1 MWKQVRSAANRFFR
15 AAAYMAGM
23 SKNLRLT
30 DIPADFA
37 DLIDSYPQVPD
48 FAWPIMFGYAPKKA
62 HAPGAWT
69 ATRAFTLATAA
80 AMLPDTYDV
89 TRRLMTMTAHFHM
102 WLWART
108 GTELTIHAVY
118 TQNNIDR
125 YLEATLSKH
134 SKSHRWGVSRQ
145 LVKIG
150 RELADADL
158 MTLPA
163 PDGKRRPP
171 FTDRQIASM
180 HSWANSLTTVIK
192 KQNAWALL
200 GLAAGAGLTA
210 AEIVRT
216 RVTDIER
223 DGDTVF
229 VNVRGAKA
237 RRVPVRHA
245 YGRVLRRSIEGREQ
259 SDERLFRG
267 PWIKEYPPR
276 IIQTFLTEH
285 RARVRPT
292 PSTLRTGWILHHINN
307 NVPPLALME
316 AAGID
321 NFQTL
326 GRFYEHATPQSLS
339 DLSGL
344 FVGAEVAR

>member
-1 MWKQVRSAANRFFR
+1 
-15 AAAYMAGM
+15 MACM
-23 SKNLRLT
+23 IENHRLT
-30 DIPADFA
+30 DIPTDFT
-37 DLIDSYPQVPD
+37 DLVSAHPQVPD
-48 FAWPIMFGYAPKKA
+48 SAWRIMFGYAPKKK

-80 AMLPDTYDV
+80 AMLPGTYDV

-102 WLWART
+102 WRWART
-108 GTELTIHAVY
+108 GTELTVHALY

-125 YLEATLSKH
+125 YLEATLSER
-134 SKSHRWGVSRQ
+134 SESHRWGVSRQ

-158 MTLPA
+158 VTLPA

-171 FTDRQIASM
+171 FTAGQIASM
-180 HSWANSLTTVIK
+180 HSWANTLNTVIK

-200 GLAAGAGLTA
+200 GLAGGAGLTA
-210 AEIVRT
+210 AEIVQT
-216 RVTDIER
+216 RVADIER

-229 VNVRGAKA
+229 VNVRGTKA

-245 YGRVLRRSIEGREQ
+245 YGRVLLRSIEEREH

-285 RARVRPT
+285 RAKVRPT
-292 PSTLRTGWILHHINN
+292 PSTLRTGWILHHIDN

-326 GRFYEHATPQSLS
+326 GRFYEHAAPQPLA
-339 DLSGL
+339 DLTAL
-344 FVGAEVAR
+344 FVGAEAAR